1 MRCSRESG
9 SAIACPVSEL
19 LANFIGHLHAPFA
32 LPLNCPQISPVIESI
47 RSTPMKLT
55 ISLRPIGVLIGL
67 CGGLTLA
74 YPVEVSASEAP
85 PQVSKDGLQLKTHT
99 KQRLVYVKPGATF
112 NQYDR
117 VMILDC
123 YIEMQKDWQR
133 NYNANVGGDLSR
145 QVRDEDVQRIK
156 STLAAE
162 FKKVFTTE
170 LQKGGY
176 QVTTSPAPDVLLL
189 RPAIVDVQ
197 VTAPD
202 IMSAGMDVNVI
213 TSAGSGTFY
222 LEVWDPSTN
231 TILARAMDAEADQQ
245 PFAQQANAVTNR
257 QAADIILRNWAD
269 DLVRHLDVVR
279 GKPPSK

>member
-1 MRCSRESG
+1 
-9 SAIACPVSEL
+9 
-19 LANFIGHLHAPFA
+19 
-32 LPLNCPQISPVIESI
+32 
-47 RSTPMKLT
+47 MKLT
-55 ISLRPIGVLIGL
+55 IPLRPIGVLIGL
-67 CGGLTLA
+67 CAGLTLA
-74 YPVEVSASEAP
+74 YPVDVSASEAP

-112 NQYDR
+112 NQYNR

-123 YIEMQKDWQR
+123 YVEMQKDWQR
-133 NYNANVGGDLSR
+133 NYNADVAGGDPSR
-145 QVRDEDVQRIK
+145 QVSNDDVKRI
-156 STLAAE
+156 TNALATE

-176 QVTTSPAPDVLLL
+176 QVTNTPAPDVLLL
-189 RPAIVDVQ
+189 RPAIINVQ

-222 LEVWDPSTN
+222 LELWDPSTN

-245 PFAQQANAVTNR
+245 PFARQANAVTNR
-257 QAADIILRNWAD
+257 QAADIILTSWAD
-269 DLVRHLDVVR
+269 DLVKHLDAVR
-279 GKPPSK
+279 GKPPNK

>member
-1 MRCSRESG
+1 
-9 SAIACPVSEL
+9 
-19 LANFIGHLHAPFA
+19 
-32 LPLNCPQISPVIESI
+32 
-47 RSTPMKLT
+47 MKLS
-55 ISLRPIGVLIGL
+55 IPLRPLGVLITL
-67 CGGLTLA
+67 CAGLTLTS
-74 YPVEVSASEAP
+74 PSDVSAAEPP

-99 KQRLVYVKPGATF
+99 KQRVVYVKPGATF
-112 NQYDR
+112 NQYNR

-123 YIEMQKDWQR
+123 YVEMQKDWQR
-133 NYNANVGGDLSR
+133 NYNANVGAELNR
-145 QVRDEDVQRIK
+145 QVGNDDVQRIK

-162 FKKVFTTE
+162 FKKVFTAE

-269 DLVRHLDVVR
+269 DLVRHLDAVR

>member
-1 MRCSRESG
+1 MLRTFTK
-9 SAIACPVSEL
+9 EL
-19 LANFIGHLHAPFA
+19 LLTGLSVLLVSI
-32 LPLNCPQISPVIESI
+32 PVVQEV
-47 RSTPMKLT
+47 RRTPMKLF
-55 ISLRPIGVLIGL
+55 IPFRQMRVLLGL
-67 CGGLTLA
+67 CAGLTLA
-74 YPVEVSASEAP
+74 YPMNVSAAEAP

-99 KQRLVYVKPGATF
+99 KQRVVYVKPGATF

-123 YIEMQKDWQR
+123 YVEMQKDWQR
-133 NYNANVGGDLSR
+133 NYNANVVDLSR
-145 QVRDEDVQRIK
+145 QVSNDDVQRIK

-162 FKKVFTTE
+162 FKKVFTAE

-176 QVTTSPAPDVLLL
+176 QVTNSPAPDVLLL
-189 RPAIVDVQ
+189 RPAIIDVQ

-222 LEVWDPSTN
+222 LELWDPSTN

-257 QAADIILRNWAD
+257 QAADIILRKWAD
-269 DLVRHLDVVR
+269 DLVRHLDAVR
-279 GKPPSK
+279 GKPPGK

>member
-1 MRCSRESG
+1 
-9 SAIACPVSEL
+9 
-19 LANFIGHLHAPFA
+19 
-32 LPLNCPQISPVIESI
+32 
-47 RSTPMKLT
+47 MKLS
-55 ISLRPIGVLIGL
+55 IPLRRLGVLLVGL
-67 CGGLTLA
+67 CTSLTLS
-74 YPVEVSASEAP
+74 YPMEVSAAEAP

-99 KQRLVYVKPGATF
+99 KQRVVYVKPGAKF

-123 YIEMQKDWQR
+123 YVEMQKDWQR

-145 QVRDEDVQRIK
+145 QVSDDDVQRIK

-170 LQKGGY
+170 LQKSGY
-176 QVTTSPAPDVLLL
+176 QVTNSPAPDVLLL
-189 RPAIVDVQ
+189 RPAIIDVQ

-202 IMSAGMDVNVI
+202 IMAAGMDVNVI
-213 TSAGSGTFY
+213 ASAGSGTFY
-222 LEVWDPSTN
+222 LELWDPSTN

-245 PFAQQANAVTNR
+245 PFAQPANAVTNR
-257 QAADIILRNWAD
+257 QAADTILSNWAD
-269 DLVRHLDVVR
+269 DLVRHLDAVR

>member
-1 MRCSRESG
+1 
-9 SAIACPVSEL
+9 
-19 LANFIGHLHAPFA
+19 
-32 LPLNCPQISPVIESI
+32 
-47 RSTPMKLT
+47 MKLT
-55 ISLRPIGVLIGL
+55 IPLRPIGVLIGL
-67 CGGLTLA
+67 CAGLTLA
-74 YPVEVSASEAP
+74 YPVDVSASEAP

-112 NQYDR
+112 NQYNR

-123 YIEMQKDWQR
+123 YVEMQKDWQR
-133 NYNANVGGDLSR
+133 NYNANVGAELNR
-145 QVRDEDVQRIK
+145 QVGNDDVQRIK

-162 FKKVFTTE
+162 FKKVFTAE

-176 QVTTSPAPDVLLL
+176 QVTNSPAPDVLLL
-189 RPAIVDVQ
+189 RPAIIDVQ

-222 LEVWDPSTN
+222 LELWDPSTN

-269 DLVRHLDVVR
+269 DLVRHLDAVR